1 MKPQMNLIA
10 PCPPE
15 GARKSKIISG
25 YMNYKN
31 IKTPP
36 YIVELAKDLRH
47 NMTMSEEKLWSVL
60 RMKQTGGYKFRCQ
73 HPLYRYILD
82 FYCHE
87 KRLAI
92 EIDGKIHD
100 SQKEYD
106 RYRDEFLMSIGIET
120 LRITVEDV
128 LNNIEI
134 VKEMIRI
141 KLTDSKS

>member
-47 NMTMSEEKLWSVL
+47 NMTVSEEKLWSVL
-60 RMKQTGGYKFRCQ
+60 LMKQTGGYKFK
-73 HPLYRYILD
+73 IL
-82 FYCHE
+82 
-87 KRLAI
+87 
-92 EIDGKIHD
+92 
-100 SQKEYD
+100 
-106 RYRDEFLMSIGIET
+106 
-120 LRITVEDV
+120 
-128 LNNIEI
+128 
-134 VKEMIRI
+134 KEMIRI
-141 KLTDSKS
+141 RQTEL

>member
-1 MKPQMNLIA
+1 
-10 PCPPE
+10 
-15 GARKSKIISG
+15 
-25 YMNYKN
+25 MNYQN

-36 YIVELAKDLRH
+36 FIVELAKDLRH
-47 NMTMSEEKLWSVL
+47 NMTLSEKKLWSVI
-60 RMKQTGGYKFRCQ
+60 RMKQVGGYKFRFQ

-106 RYRDEFLMSIGIET
+106 RYRDEFLMSIGIHT
-120 LRITVEDV
+120 LRIKDEDV

-134 VKEMIRI
+134 VKEMIKTR
-141 KLTDSKS
+141 LTEL